1 MEREE
6 NSENKWIEI
15 STDVQNRT
23 ETIKAKIRDLAP
35 DLFMKSVQTALLN
48 YDYIGHRLQLYR
60 QENCQRGK
68 EAIRKS
74 SYDCQVLAR

>member
-35 DLFMKSVQTALLN
+35 DLFMKSVQ
-48 YDYIGHRLQLYR
+48 
-60 QENCQRGK
+60 
-68 EAIRKS
+68 KS
-74 SYDCQVLAR
+74 